1 MKMLKRIT
9 DLKTLSAICISTL
22 FLILFTVSCTKTVGL
37 EPKAAVVTQ
46 CDTISYAQDI
56 APIISNNC
64 STSGCHV
71 PPNPTGPGVLL
82 NTYELLKAKGEAG
95 RIKARVIDE
104 TPTRMPPAGITPN
117 EKKLIECWLNN
128 GYKP

>member
-1 MKMLKRIT
+1 MKSNSPISALKI
-9 DLKTLSAICISTL
+9 LSIFCSSFV
-22 FLILFTVSCTKTVGL
+22 FLILFSVSCTKKVGL

-46 CDTISYAQDI
+46 CDTITYAQDI
-56 APIISNNC
+56 APIISKNC
-64 STSGCHV
+64 SISGCHV
-71 PPNPTGPGVLL
+71 LPNPPSGVLL
-82 NTYELLKAKGEAG
+82 DTYDLLKAKGEAG

-104 TPTRMPPAGITPN
+104 TPTRMPPAGITPD

>member
-1 MKMLKRIT
+1 MKIFKVRFVLR
-9 DLKTLSAICISTL
+9 STRFVTTAG
-22 FLILFTVSCTKTVGL
+22 FLVIAVAVSCTKKVGT

-46 CDTISYAQDI
+46 CDTIGYAEDI
-56 APIISNNC
+56 APIVTKNC
-64 STSGCHV
+64 SISGCHV
-71 PPNPTGPGVLL
+71 MPNPAAGVMLD
-82 NTYELLKAKGEAG
+82 TYELFKAKAESG

-104 TPTRMPPAGITPN
+104 NPTRMPPAGITPD